1 MEPETN
7 KIDVRSLIS
16 KMSLF
21 MGSSGSG
28 KTTLVLDIMYRLKD
42 LIPSIVVFCPTN
54 NENRVYNGTV
64 PECCI
69 I

>member
-1 MEPETN
+1 MEPDTN
-7 KIDVRSLIS
+7 KMEVSRLIS

-42 LIPSIVVFCPTN
+42 LIP
-54 NENRVYNGTV
+54 
-64 PECCI
+64 
-69 I
+69 